1 MTPVPLSV
9 STVPVDI
16 ILAVCG
22 YVKVEDDVHVRD
34 VEAAARHVCGQ
45 QDGAGLGLEL
55 VQARQPL
62 VLRHLSV
69 QGNGVEPCKH

>member
-1 MTPVPLSV
+1 M
-9 STVPVDI
+9 DI

-22 YVKVEDDVHVRD
+22 YVKVEDDVDVRD
-34 VEAAARHVCGQ
+34 VKAAARHVGGQ

-69 QGNGVEPCKH
+69 QGNGVESCKH